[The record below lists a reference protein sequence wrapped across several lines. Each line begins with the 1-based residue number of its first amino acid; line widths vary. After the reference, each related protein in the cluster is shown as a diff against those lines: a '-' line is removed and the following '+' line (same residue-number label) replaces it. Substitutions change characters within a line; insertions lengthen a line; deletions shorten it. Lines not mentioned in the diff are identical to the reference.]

1 MTWLQ
6 AASARVV
13 ARWTRLY
20 TAGLPAP
27 VRDRRREEIGA
38 DVHGQLDEARSR
50 RERPAVTAAAM
61 MSRLVRG
68 ALHDLSWRHEVGRPA
83 SLARWQARRAWWV
96 TGVLLITVAACLA
109 WLSYGL
115 SLRNGADRQ
124 PLRLA
129 AAAAGQL
136 ASGSPPGGVLPPVIN
151 MATNPAPFVIVF
163 DARHHVLASSGHLN
177 GRTPGLPAGVLAWVA
192 AHGQDRITW
201 QPGPGLREASV
212 IEPYGGLHPGFILAA
227 QSLQGISGQ
236 QRSLTRSIACLWLAA
251 LAISFLIA
259 RLLPAR
265 TTRPRHPI
273 L

>member
-38 DVHGQLDEARSR
+38 DAHGQLDEARSR
-50 RERPAVTAAAM
+50 HEQPAMTAAAM

-68 ALHDLSWRHEVGRPA
+68 AWHDLSWRHEVSRPV
-83 SLARWQARRAWWV
+83 SVARWQARRGWWV

-136 ASGSPPGGVLPPVIN
+136 ASGSPPGSVLPAAID
-151 MATNPAPFVIVF
+151 MASAPAPFIIVF
-163 DARHHVLASSGHLN
+163 DSQHRVLASSGHLN
-177 GRTPGLPAGVLAWVA
+177 GRTPGLPAGVLAWVT

-201 QPGPGLREASV
+201 QPRPGLREAAV
-212 IEPYGGLHPGFILAA
+212 IEPYRGLRPGFVLAA
-227 QSLQGISGQ
+227 QSLQDISSQ
-236 QRSLTRSIACLWLAA
+236 QRSLTWSVAYMWLAA
-251 LAISFLIA
+251 FAISFLIA

-273 L
+273 P